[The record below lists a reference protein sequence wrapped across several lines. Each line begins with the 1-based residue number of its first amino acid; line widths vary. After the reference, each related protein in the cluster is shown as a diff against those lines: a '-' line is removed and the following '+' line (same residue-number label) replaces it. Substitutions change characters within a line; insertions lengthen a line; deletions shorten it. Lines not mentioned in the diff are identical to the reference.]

1 MTATARIEMRVS
13 PDIKVEAERAAA
25 LLGMKSLTEF
35 ITQAVHEKAQKV
47 IQAQE
52 RLTLSN
58 KIFDQFYAAC
68 QADTKPSE
76 QLRSLAEKVDK
87 QGFK

>member
-1 MTATARIEMRVS
+1 MAATARIEMRVA
-13 PDIKVEAERAAA
+13 PDIKIEAERAAA

-35 ITQAVHEKAQKV
+35 VTQAVHEKAQEV

-52 RLTLSN
+52 RLTLTSDV
-58 KIFDQFYAAC
+58 FDRFFSAC
-68 QADTKPSE
+68 QADANPSE
-76 QLRSLAEKVDK
+76 QLQALAEKVDK